1 MLRSLALVAVFA
13 LALAPS
19 ATARAQSAPLR
30 AGDRLVVVLADTAD
44 TVAVRA
50 DGSAVLPRLGSL
62 ALAGLDLGA
71 AEDSVARAYR
81 SVVARRDV
89 RVTALRRVVVTG
101 EVPRG
106 DLFFVDATVGLAEA
120 LALAGGVGPEGNRKR
135 VELWRDGAL
144 VGRFDARSGAA
155 LRAPLHSGDIVLVA
169 RANWWSRNPFVI
181 VSLLS
186 SAVSLII
193 ALSL

>member
-1 MLRSLALVAVFA
+1 MLRLLALT
-13 LALAPS
+13 LALGLPAAALP
-19 ATARAQSAPLR
+19 AQSAPLR
-30 AGDRLVVVLADTAD
+30 AGDRVVVVLRDSAA
-44 TVAVRA
+44 TVSLRA
-50 DGSAVLPRLGSL
+50 DGSAILPLLGAL
-62 ALAGLDLGA
+62 PLAGLEPAA
-71 AEDSVARAYR
+71 AEDSVLRAYR
-81 SVVARRDV
+81 TLVARPDV

-106 DLFFVDATVGLAEA
+106 DLFYVEASVGLAEA

-135 VELWRDGAL
+135 VELWRDGAM
-144 VGRFDARSGAA
+144 VGRFDARSGTA
-155 LRAPLHSGDIVLVA
+155 LRAPLQSGDIVLVA
-169 RANWWSRNPFVI
+169 RSNWWSRNPFVI

>member
-1 MLRSLALVAVFA
+1 MPRLLALLLA
-13 LALAPS
+13 LALPVSTAP
-19 ATARAQSAPLR
+19 AQSAPLR
-30 AGDRLVVVLADTAD
+30 PGDRLVVVLADTAD
-44 TVAVRA
+44 TVTVRA
-50 DGSAVLPRLGSL
+50 DGAAVLPRLGALPLSGLEL
-62 ALAGLDLGA
+62 AA
-71 AEDSVARAYR
+71 AEDSVLRAYR

-106 DLFFVDATVGLAEA
+106 DLFFVDATMGVAEA

-135 VELWRDGAL
+135 VELWRDGQM

-155 LRAPLHSGDIVLVA
+155 LRAPLQSGDIVLVA
-169 RANWWSRNPFVI
+169 RSNWWSRNPFVI